1 MMMEMTMSTYTDDS
15 ILYLCRKD
23 VEQACRTIDSVAIMR
38 EVFRLHGSGQT
49 TLPDEAYLAWTND
62 KGESVRSL
70 NMPGYIGGS
79 MGIAGTKIINSN
91 ICNPTR
97 GLPRA
102 SGLTLLYDNT
112 SVRIICVMEGACISS
127 LRTSSVTA
135 LAADLLK
142 GAEIEYI
149 AIIGAGVLA
158 RAHIDLLVRRL
169 PHLREIQVFDVEK
182 ERIAMLQRDVAS
194 ELEASGVPMSVAST
208 AEEAIR
214 SAQLIVPV
222 TTTSVGYIEYEW
234 LQPGSLLVNISL
246 DDAKPE
252 VILKAGRVIVDDWNL
267 VKNDTRRLMGR
278 MYRKRQIIGP
288 DDPPEVTSNQ
298 FRRIDAQLGEIVAGT
313 RTGRRSASEIV
324 IVNPFGLS
332 IEDITLAAHVY
343 QAARELGIGVL
354 LER

>member
-1 MMMEMTMSTYTDDS
+1 
-15 ILYLCRKD
+15 
-23 VEQACRTIDSVAIMR
+23 
-38 EVFRLHGSGQT
+38 
-49 TLPDEAYLAWTND
+49 
-62 KGESVRSL
+62 
-70 NMPGYIGGS
+70 
-79 MGIAGTKIINSN
+79 
-91 ICNPTR
+91 
-97 GLPRA
+97 
-102 SGLTLLYDNT
+102 
-112 SVRIICVMEGACISS
+112 MEGAYLSS
-127 LRTSSVTA
+127 LRTASVTA

-194 ELEASGVPMSVAST
+194 ELEASGVAMRVAST